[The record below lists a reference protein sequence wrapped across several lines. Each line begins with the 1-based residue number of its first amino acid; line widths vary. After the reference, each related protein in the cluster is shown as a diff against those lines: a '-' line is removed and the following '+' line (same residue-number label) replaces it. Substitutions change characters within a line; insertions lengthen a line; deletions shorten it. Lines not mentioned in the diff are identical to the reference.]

1 MDLQLPRSLAN
12 MQIMYILLHGVFA
25 GNKLAAWTVQRHSS
39 LVNSPLPGNWPLRW
53 KEGERQNSRG
63 KREREKER
71 EREWESERDRKERKR
86 ERMIV
91 IQPHFINCIL

>member
-1 MDLQLPRSLAN
+1 MGLQLPRSLAN

-39 LVNSPLPGNWPLRW
+39 LVNSPLPGNLLLRW
-53 KEGERQNSRG
+53 TEGERQDSMG

-71 EREWESERDRKERKR
+71 ERKRMGER
-86 ERMIV
+86 ER
-91 IQPHFINCIL
+91 